1 MIALLL
7 GIPVAA
13 QTQAPA
19 PLDVKDKLVFH
30 LKASYGPGILVG
42 IAAIAG
48 ADELLKPKKE
58 WAPEPAYGLRIAE
71 IAAVS
76 GTRGALAFGLDS
88 ALHEDPRYFRLGG
101 KGFFRRTGHAVR
113 GTILTRTDSGGETLS
128 LWRIGGDYGSA
139 FITNTWFP
147 DRVNTARSG
156 FVEGSIIMALD
167 LATQIWVRS
176 SGPDIKSKVFHR
188 K

>member
-1 MIALLL
+1 LI
-7 GIPVAA
+7 
-13 QTQAPA
+13 
-19 PLDVKDKLVFH
+19 FH
-30 LKASYGPGILVG
+30 AKASYGPAILVG

-48 ADELLKPKKE
+48 ADELLKPKQE
-58 WAPEPAYGLRIAE
+58 WDQPEPGYGRRIAD

-76 GTRGALAFGLDS
+76 GTRGALAFGLDA

-101 KGFFRRTGHAVR
+101 AGFFRRTGHAVR

-128 LWRIGGDYGSA
+128 LWRIGSDYGSA
-139 FITNTWFP
+139 FLTNTWFP

-167 LATQIWVRS
+167 LATNLGAEFWPDVR
-176 SGPDIKSKVFHR
+176 SKVFHR